1 MAPQRTCTDRRANIF
16 AAPRR
21 FELRGAARGVTASD
35 HPLSQCGPTTA
46 TSELQT
52 ARVPSAIRHLWTN
65 SSDMRARH
73 ERLGPASLPTAAMS
87 ASRMGLTLGAPLAW
101 RRKPRPRRYDLIN
114 LTEDGWAQRFTD
126 VRLHG
131 SAGVTLEMRVY
142 WVMLAPLRCRRT
154 LRLLT
159 CPWMAS
165 PSWCSLTLW

>member
-73 ERLGPASLPTAAMS
+73 ERLGPASLPTAAKS
-87 ASRMGLTLGAPLAW
+87 Q
-101 RRKPRPRRYDLIN
+101 PRRFDLIN

-126 VRLHG
+126 VWLQG
-131 SAGVTLEMRVY
+131 GAGVTLEMRIFSLSD
-142 WVMLAPLRCRRT
+142 VMAHLAAAGFANVSVRGDDCPVRGVVWLSPNSTPIVARKPLAGR
-154 LRLLT
+154 
-159 CPWMAS
+159 A
-165 PSWCSLTLW
+165 